1 MIKMRISI
9 QRGQDVCLTLY
20 MVNLIENSLLFIE
33 ALMTIT
39 IISPMRFY
47 AHAC

>member
-1 MIKMRISI
+1 M
-9 QRGQDVCLTLY
+9 CLALY
-20 MVNLIENSLLFIE
+20 IVNLIENSLLFIE

-47 AHAC
+47 VHVC